1 MKKKHDKA
9 FKEHAVNLWLGG
21 TQPAQVIADQ
31 LGVKRD
37 RLYVWK
43 QELERSGRPP
53 QKLGAAKERTAE
65 EWQEEVQRLQ
75 RQNQWL
81 RQERE
86 ILKKTL
92 GILSAPAESDTND
105 LSK

>member
-1 MKKKHDKA
+1 MHKKHDKA

-21 TQPAQVIADQ
+21 RQSAQVIADQ
-31 LGVKRD
+31 LGCKRD
-37 RLYVWK
+37 RLYAWK
-43 QELERSGRPP
+43 HELERSGRPSP
-53 QKLGAAKERTAE
+53 RPVAPKDRTAA

-92 GILSAPAESDTND
+92 GILSAPAESDTNG

>member
-1 MKKKHDKA
+1 MRKKHDKA
-9 FKEHAVNLWLGG
+9 FKEHAVNLWLGSD
-21 TQPAQVIADQ
+21 QAAQVIADQ

-43 QELERSGRPP
+43 QELERAGRPP
-53 QKLGAAKERTAE
+53 QKPVPPEERTAE
-65 EWQEEVQRLQ
+65 QWQEEVERLQ

-92 GILSAPAESDTND
+92 GILSAPAESDTNAS
-105 LSK
+105 SK